1 MSALHMPAI
10 HIWVEII
17 NPTTT
22 IMLIS
27 YTSYTK
33 KGELSA
39 TENMRT
45 IQECR
50 HLMKTSTTERR
61 MDWDKVLHMQSHV
74 CYK

>member
-39 TENMRT
+39 TENMYT
-45 IQECR
+45 N
-50 HLMKTSTTERR
+50 TR
-61 MDWDKVLHMQSHV
+61 MPPPHENLHNWEKNGLRQSAP
-74 CYK
+74 